1 MYVKAHRVDKGTEI
15 IKDLEFMLNHEKH
28 KDTLENCKQLIE
40 AYSKINNITEEEYIK
55 KVEEICNIAKD
66 TKISEIYSVSKN
78 LKRQAMYLDIAE
90 ILNKEYEKWQNEKL
104 INLSNEMYKIVI
116 DEYADVFEK
125 ISDYE
130 KCRVTKENS
139 EQMLECLKENYEK
152 AKSMVK

>member
-1 MYVKAHRVDKGTEI
+1 
-15 IKDLEFMLNHEKH
+15 MLSSNTSFCFK
-28 KDTLENCKQLIE
+28 
-40 AYSKINNITEEEYIK
+40 KIYN
-55 KVEEICNIAKD
+55 
-66 TKISEIYSVSKN
+66 VSKN
-78 LKRQAMYLDIAE
+78 LKRQVMYLDIAE

-139 EQMLECLKENYEK
+139 EQMLKSLKENYEK